1 MDPKINK
8 DKVKER
14 LPKEIRLNCENVTV
28 RAEGEEGKMVVE
40 GYPIIFD
47 KEAYIDGWFG
57 GFYEKVDRH
66 AFDDADMSD
75 VALKYNH
82 NDTVFILARTR
93 NGSLTLTP
101 DDHGV
106 FMHAELIDTSTN
118 VDVYKMVRS
127 GLLTEGSFAFTVSDD
142 KEELQDGEVHRT
154 ITKVGKLFDVSICP
168 NGAYGDM
175 TEIYA
180 RSYEALESVKN
191 KKVETEKRAKILRLR
206 NQNKIRMMGGT
217 KK

>member
-1 MDPKINK
+1 MGQ

-14 LPKEIRLNCENVTV
+14 LEKEIRLNCENVTV
-28 RAEGEEGKMVVE
+28 RAEEGEEGKMVVE
-40 GYPIIFD
+40 GYPIVFD

-57 GFYEKVDRH
+57 GFFERVDRH
-66 AFDDADMSD
+66 AFDEADMSD

-82 NDTVFILARTR
+82 NDTIFILARTR

-127 GLLTEGSFAFTVSDD
+127 GLLTEGSFAFTVSAD
-142 KEELQDGEVHRT
+142 KEEIAPDNSIHRT
-154 ITKVGKLFDVSICP
+154 ITAVGKLFDVSICP
-168 NGAYGDM
+168 NGAYGDL

-206 NQNKIRMMGGT
+206 NQNKIQFLRR
-217 KK
+217 KSR